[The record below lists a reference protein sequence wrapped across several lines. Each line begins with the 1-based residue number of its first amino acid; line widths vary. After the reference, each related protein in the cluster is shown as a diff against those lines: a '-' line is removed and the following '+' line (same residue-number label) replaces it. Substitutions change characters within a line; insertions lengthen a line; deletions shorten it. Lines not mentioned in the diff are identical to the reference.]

1 MAHTIIDNKFYA
13 DTAFLNSLSGIPGVE
28 LHHMGFGEFYATTP
42 YGRVEFDRMRGV
54 NFPGVSGRS
63 HQVYDKAHGELQAT
77 TWLFDQMKSKGRSSL
92 MASTL
97 RTQIIRLA
105 AVHPELRSDLL
116 PLLKEDSAPESV
128 DQNKPEHYY
137 GLPPR
142 GVQAAAKAPAKLKG
156 KKLDAAISKAYYKY
170 GDRVQVNIMDI
181 GKIYA
186 AGKAAYE
193 GAATLEEADKALDA
207 AMKAAL
213 EKYGTVS
220 KVASSSFRD
229 YDEAYVEAVEKANRL
244 RHWHDLWYNRLT
256 REYTVSMFLPS
267 VDTARGE
274 IIKPG
279 TPLTDK
285 QQAIADRKRLASRKA

>member
-1 MAHTIIDNKFYA
+1 VAHTIIDNKFYA

-54 NFPGVSGRS
+54 DFPGQSGRS

-105 AVHPELRSDLL
+105 AAHPELRSDLL

-156 KKLDAAISKAYYKY
+156 KKLKK
-170 GDRVQVNIMDI
+170 VNVKLTKVDNE
-181 GKIYA
+181 K
-186 AGKAAYE
+186 E
-193 GAATLEEADKALDA
+193 LCDCCTDDKAKTKYTKVPTGDLEDA
-207 AMKAAL
+207 L
-213 EKYGTVS
+213 
-220 KVASSSFRD
+220 
-229 YDEAYVEAVEKANRL
+229 
-244 RHWHDLWYNRLT
+244 
-256 REYTVSMFLPS
+256 
-267 VDTARGE
+267 
-274 IIKPG
+274 
-279 TPLTDK
+279 
-285 QQAIADRKRLASRKA
+285 